1 MTAGPNLQSFIW
13 LLLEPKFVV
22 VLITASTFA
31 FQTSSNQIN
40 NCKSK
45 EAKTPEAWGR
55 RKGKDIFLISVCLV
69 SLVILV
75 S

>member
-22 VLITASTFA
+22 VLIIASIFA
-31 FQTSSNQIN
+31 SQTSSNQIN

-45 EAKTPEAWGR
+45 EAKTPEAWAR
-55 RKGKDIFLISVCLV
+55 RKR
-69 SLVILV
+69 
-75 S
+75 